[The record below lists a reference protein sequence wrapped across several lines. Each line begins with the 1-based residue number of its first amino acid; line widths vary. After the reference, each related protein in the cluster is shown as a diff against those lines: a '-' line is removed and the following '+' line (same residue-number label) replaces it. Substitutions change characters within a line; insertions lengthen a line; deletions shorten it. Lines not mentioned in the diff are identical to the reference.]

1 MMTSPPTTEPK
12 SIRRPSG
19 RTIGV
24 SLFACDRGLS
34 GIGRYMINMMHH
46 LLIEG
51 AGHQWHVWV
60 AEEDL
65 AVFPFLTVNPPE
77 NLTIHRVANYWNRPA
92 FSLLWHA
99 VMLPLAARRAGIDA
113 LYLPAGNR
121 RLVPFTS
128 IPTVAVVHDLSS
140 FHVEGK
146 YDPARMFYIKRL
158 MPWMIRQCERVIT
171 ISSSSAHD
179 IKKFTRFPQ
188 DDLTI
193 IGLGYDEE
201 VFRPHD
207 PDVSRAT
214 LREHFRGFPNRYL
227 FYVSRVEH
235 PGKNHVGLLR
245 AYLQIIS
252 DDPSFPHHLVFA
264 GGDWNGAEVVRN
276 TVAELGLRDRVH
288 MLGFVD
294 DALLPNLYGGAD
306 ALIFP
311 SLFEGFGL
319 PIIEAQAVGIPVAA
333 AGVSS
338 IPEVAGDA
346 ALLFDPNDTT
356 EMAHAIRRVATDDAM
371 RTHLYARGLENVQ
384 RFTWRESARRS
395 LAVLEEVGVGH

>member
-1 MMTSPPTTEPK
+1 MSSQTQTGNRSD
-12 SIRRPSG
+12 RRPSG

-46 LLIEG
+46 LLT
-51 AGHQWHVWV
+51 AGTDHQWHVWI
-60 AEEDL
+60 ADEDVK
-65 AVFPFLTVNPPE
+65 VFPFLTDDPPE
-77 NLTIHRVANYWNRPA
+77 NLILHRVANRWNRPA
-92 FSLLWHA
+92 LSLLWHA
-99 VMLPLAARRAGIDA
+99 AILPLAARRAGVDA

-121 RLVPFTS
+121 RLVPFTP

-140 FHVEGK
+140 FHVDGK

-171 ISSSSAHD
+171 ISSSSAQD
-179 IKKFTRFPQ
+179 IEKFTSYPQ
-188 DDLTI
+188 DNLTI
-193 IGLGYDEE
+193 IGLGYDEQ

-207 PDVSRAT
+207 AETCRAT
-214 LREHFRGFPNRYL
+214 LKDHFANFPNRYL

-235 PGKNHVGLLR
+235 PGKNHIGLLR
-245 AYLQIIS
+245 AYRQIIA
-252 DDPSFPHHLVFA
+252 DDPDFSHHLVFA
-264 GGDWNGAEVVRN
+264 GGDWNGAEIVNR
-276 TVAELGLRDRVH
+276 AIGEFGLRDRVH

-294 DALLPNLYGGAD
+294 DGLLPTLYGGAD

-333 AGVSS
+333 ADVSS

-346 ALLFDPNDTT
+346 ALLFDPHDTAQ
-356 EMAHAIRRVATDDAM
+356 MASAVRRVATDDAT
-371 RTHLYARGLENVQ
+371 REQLHIKGLENVQ
-384 RFTWRESARRS
+384 RFTWQESARRS
-395 LAVLEEVGVGH
+395 LAVLEEVSLAS